1 MHSVSVGTQCGGRL
15 SAAEHTD
22 AWRKN
27 GQGLRRPLTGCL
39 VWILAL
45 LVILLVLS
53 ILFGGFQRGTKVSG
67 DRPARPQ
74 AMSSVS

>member
-1 MHSVSVGTQCGGRL
+1 MARGLGDRAGRGGRP
-15 SAAEHTD
+15 
-22 AWRKN
+22 
-27 GQGLRRPLTGCL
+27 RRRMGRLTGCL

>member
-1 MHSVSVGTQCGGRL
+1 MARGLGDRVGRGG
-15 SAAEHTD
+15 
-22 AWRKN
+22 
-27 GQGLRRPLTGCL
+27 GPRRRMGRLTGCL

-53 ILFGGFQRGTKVSG
+53 ILFGGFQRGTKVGG

>member
-1 MHSVSVGTQCGGRL
+1 MARGLGGRVG
-15 SAAEHTD
+15 
-22 AWRKN
+22 R
-27 GQGLRRPLTGCL
+27 GGRPRRRMGRLTGCL

-67 DRPARPQ
+67 DRPARPP
-74 AMSSVS
+74 AMSSVG